1 MEHWW
6 NYTDK
11 EKLKYPEKELS
22 QCHFIRHISQ
32 MDCPKLRP
40 ASSQYQQ
47 VPPHVP
53 NPQRQFVYLIR
64 ATGDLIGPVVLL
76 RLPKVIKTCNQH
88 YGKRI
93 LKHSKPLQE
102 TQNASYSAQHTA
114 VCGIGAKSFSSLQSL
129 SWSRIHPCFTQPGR
143 FTRASL
149 SWDTWI
155 PSTPISLRH
164 TWILHCQLYLGSRD
178 SSDGK
183 WRATGWTVRGSNPG
197 KGNKLSLLQNAPT
210 GYEALPASC
219 SMRSGDYF
227 MG

>member
-1 MEHWW
+1 MKTCMEHWW

-32 MDCPKLRP
+32 MDCPRLRP

-76 RLPKVIKTCNQH
+76 RLRKVIKTCNQH

-93 LKHSKPLQE
+93 LKHSKRLQVTQLVQKSPLFYATRQV
-102 TQNASYSAQHTA
+102 HT
-114 VCGIGAKSFSSLQSL
+114 SLA
-129 SWSRIHPCFTQPGR
+129 I
-143 FTRASL
+143 
-149 SWDTWI
+149 
-155 PSTPISLRH
+155 LRH
-164 TWILHCQLYLGSRD
+164 VNPFHCQLYLGSRE

-183 WRATGWTVRGSNPG
+183 
-197 KGNKLSLLQNAPT
+197 
-210 GYEALPASC
+210 
-219 SMRSGDYF
+219 
-227 MG
+227 